1 MRSNSR
7 DHDSH
12 GHTIFLENQLR
23 TMEVCQRDL
32 YKKRA
37 RVSSPGY
44 VPPVLGSLV
53 RHSSLGDNQETDRK
67 KQN

>member
-23 TMEVCQRDL
+23 TVEVCQRDL
-32 YKKRA
+32 YKKKGKSEFA
-37 RVSSPGY
+37 RLCSACAW
-44 VPPVLGSLV
+44 LV
-53 RHSSLGDNQETDRK
+53 GETLK
-67 KQN
+67 FGG